1 MSGIGI
7 RYQARMMWGLMM
19 ILLTGVGCAFAGGGQ
34 IRLSQLGEV
43 PPARE
48 FCVMDG
54 VLYAYDQQDD
64 VLVRYE
70 FGADGVVTPGKE
82 VARFPFVLTRM
93 GCGHGRVVGWCGRRG
108 IEGRGLEWVAATGEM
123 RQFQWPPGEVLSVGI
138 LPDGVLALTEHE
150 LIRWRIGED
159 PAAAVVLY
167 EAKKEEERFSSVV
180 VDPAGELVALHVF
193 DPHAALGEDFGGTD
207 VMVLKVEGDRARFV
221 SQYRS
226 LGALNALA
234 GGVLWQWDPDTC
246 ERGKSP
252 RSVSWRFYPPALL
265 ARDVRTGRL
274 LGLWERLEEYGTV
287 RSDGERVIAL
297 AKLQSAE
304 YRDPVTV
311 YELVL
316 EVGQKGGVDKR
327 ASRSAKSEAM
337 AVSRGEPGGEV
348 P

>member
-1 MSGIGI
+1 MIVLTPIG
-7 RYQARMMWGLMM
+7 L
-19 ILLTGVGCAFAGGGQ
+19 AFAGAKG
-34 IRLSQLGEV
+34 IRVRELGV
-43 PPARE
+43 IPPARE

-54 VLYAYDQQDD
+54 VLYAYDQRDD

-70 FGADGVVTPGKE
+70 FGADGVINPGKE
-82 VARFPFVLTRM
+82 VARFPFVLTKM

-108 IEGRGLEWVAATGEM
+108 IEGRGLEWVAATGER
-123 RQFQWPPGEVLSVGI
+123 RQFQWPPGKVVSVGV

-180 VDPAGELVALHVF
+180 VDPAGKLVALHVF
-193 DPHAALGEDFGGTD
+193 DPHATLEEDWGGTD
-207 VMVLKVEGDRARFV
+207 VMVLELDGDRARFI
-221 SQYRS
+221 SQYGS
-226 LGALNALA
+226 MGALNALA

-246 ERGKSP
+246 DRWKSP
-252 RSVSWRFYPPALL
+252 PPVAWRFYPPALL

-297 AKLQSAE
+297 AKLQSAG

-311 YELVL
+311 YEVFL
-316 EVGQKGGVDKR
+316 EAGGAKGIGVGQEHKGR
-327 ASRSAKSEAM
+327 EAPPESR
-337 AVSRGEPGGEV
+337 REPGREV